1 MSDIP
6 NAPATPLRRP
16 LPVREGVKIALVLGG
31 GNALGAYHAGL
42 YQALHEAGIEPD
54 WVLGT
59 SIGAVVGAVIAG
71 NSPGERLEKLRDLWR
86 PEDERPAPLPWD
98 FLPDTWRRSAA
109 AVGTLLT
116 GRRGM
121 FGPFG
126 SSAAWW
132 RHDPAAGS
140 HAIYDTHVLTQTLGE
155 LVNFELL
162 NEGKVRYTAAAV
174 YAQTG
179 EEVWID
185 TATQRVLP
193 DHVRA
198 SASLLSA
205 FPGIEVDGRL
215 LVDGGLSVNVPLDP
229 VLSSPGA
236 SPVLCIAADLLPL
249 SSGRPKTLGEV
260 VGRTQDLIFAAQTRR
275 TIAGWKRSFDAAGDA
290 ASSVTLVNLAY
301 SDQNREIAGK
311 AMDFSP
317 RSAGERWQSGHRD
330 GALLIRRLANGDIE
344 VGKPGL
350 RIDSQESSSFIG

>member
-1 MSDIP
+1 M
-6 NAPATPLRRP
+6 
-16 LPVREGVKIALVLGG
+16 LVLGG

-42 YQALHEAGIEPD
+42 YQALHEAGVGPD

-71 NSPGERLEKLRDLWR
+71 NSPEERLEKLRDLWR
-86 PEDERPAPLPWD
+86 PEEERPALLPWD
-98 FLPDTWRRSAA
+98 ILPDTWRRSAA

-121 FGPFG
+121 FGPLG

-132 RHDPAAGS
+132 RYDPVAGS
-140 HAIYDTHVLTQTLGE
+140 QAIYDTHILTQTLAK

-162 NEGKVRYTAAAV
+162 NGGAVRYTAAAV
-174 YAQTG
+174 DAQTG

-185 TATQRVLP
+185 TANYHVTA
-193 DHVRA
+193 DHIRA
-198 SASLLSA
+198 SASLISA
-205 FPGIEVDGRL
+205 FPAIEVDGRL
-215 LVDGGLSVNVPLDP
+215 LADGGLSVNVPLDP
-229 VLSSPGA
+229 VLGSPGT

-260 VGRTQDLIFAAQTRR
+260 VSRTQDLIFAAQTRR
-275 TIAGWKRSFDAAGDA
+275 TIAGWKRLYDAGDDR
-290 ASSVTLVNLAY
+290 ASSVTLANLAY
-301 SDQNREIAGK
+301 SNQDREIAGK

-317 RSAGERWQSGHRD
+317 RSAAERWQSGHRD
-330 GALLIRRLANGDIE
+330 GANLVQRLADGDIR

-350 RIDSQESSSFIG
+350 TIDSKETAKFIG